1 MAPGLP
7 TNLDLLSTLT
17 QLKFT
22 YHALASSPPRPPLF
36 MNSKLDVLGYP
47 RKFTFVT
54 LQTTKQRLSRCM
66 LSTLSLS
73 LSVALTIVT
82 MLQACSAVRHG
93 KVKNHVSVKQC
104 LILMNS
110 ELDRTL
116 VDQLIFLTQDN
127 SRKHVQGLRRHR
139 NSETQTTRP
148 RRARPT
154 RVRHVP
160 HHSQQRRSAPPNGA
174 SPNSVGSSARCACV
188 LPAHSTYPSTP
199 SKPKTSKRAARRR
212 RRRSARA
219 RVLRRR
225 GRYAGAARISA
236 AYFWTV
242 TRTRLLRRKCERG
255 VHGGR

>member
-7 TNLDLLSTLT
+7 TNLHLLSTLT

-22 YHALASSPPRPPLF
+22 YHALVSLPPRPPLF

-47 RKFTFVT
+47 RKCTFVT

-93 KVKNHVSVKQC
+93 KVKNYVSVKQC

-154 RVRHVP
+154 RARHVI
-160 HHSQQRRSAPPNGA
+160 HHSRQRRSAPPIVHHPTRSA
-174 SPNSVGSSARCACV
+174 HPPDAHASCPPTRPTPRSSPNQRCR
-188 LPAHSTYPSTP
+188 
-199 SKPKTSKRAARRR
+199 KGQQDEEEE
-212 RRRSARA
+212 ARA
-219 RVLRRR
+219 TSTHADATLGQHASQRHIS
-225 GRYAGAARISA
+225 GR
-236 AYFWTV
+236 
-242 TRTRLLRRKCERG
+242 
-255 VHGGR
+255 